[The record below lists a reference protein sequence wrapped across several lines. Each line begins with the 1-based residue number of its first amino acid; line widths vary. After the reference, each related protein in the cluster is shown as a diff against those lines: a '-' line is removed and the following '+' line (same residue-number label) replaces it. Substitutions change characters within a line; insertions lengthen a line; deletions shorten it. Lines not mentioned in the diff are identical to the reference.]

1 MKRPI
6 LMGAPLVVVVLLV
19 TSCSG
24 EQGPTGRAPDGDL
37 EPSSIIVQV
46 SGEREETAVYRAI
59 KQAYENDNPSNE
71 VKLVEIAEKDDHL
84 TKLATSFAA
93 GDPPDVFLVNF
104 REYSQFVARGAI
116 EPYGSFAED
125 LDVDLDEYYPA
136 PLEAFTF
143 NDELQCMPQNVSS
156 LVVYYNTDLFAQ
168 AGVDPPS
175 AGWTW
180 DDFRATGEALTK
192 GDVRG
197 IGIEPSII
205 RLAPFVWSN
214 GGELVDDDA
223 EPSTFTLD
231 TPEASGALEFLVSL
245 AHDELIPTEK
255 ELAAQDLE
263 TRFVTS
269 KVAMLL
275 SSRRDTPAFREVRG
289 LNWDV
294 GPLPVAEEEVG
305 ILHSDGYCISSL
317 SDNPEAAADFVAYA
331 TGQQGQTLAA
341 LGGRTVPSYMAVA
354 NSGAFLDPT
363 QAPASSQV
371 FLDAIP
377 NLRRT
382 PVIPTWPE
390 IEDLAEEI
398 LTRAFY
404 EPGYTIDDAIEALLT
419 ETEAL
424 FVEGVEQLE

>member
-1 MKRPI
+1 MRAIWSVAAALVI
-6 LMGAPLVVVVLLV
+6 LAA
-19 TSCSG
+19 CSNDQQPG
-24 EQGPTGRAPDGDL
+24 QST
-37 EPSSIIVQV
+37 ITVQV

-59 KQAYENDNPSNE
+59 VQAYENDNPDTE
-71 VKLVEIAEKDDHL
+71 VRLIEVAEKDDHL
-84 TKLATSFAA
+84 TKLSTSFAA

-116 EPYGSFAED
+116 EPYGDFVD
-125 LDVDLDEYYPA
+125 TLDVDLGDYYPA
-136 PLEAFTF
+136 PIEAFTF
-143 NDELQCMPQNVSS
+143 NEALQCMPQNISS
-156 LVVYYNTDLFAQ
+156 LVVYYNTDLFEQ

-175 AGWTW
+175 AGWTL
-180 DDFRATGEALTK
+180 DEFRAAGEKLTQ

-214 GGELVDDDA
+214 GGDIVDDLDA
-223 EPSTFTLD
+223 PSTFTLD
-231 TPEASGALEFLVSL
+231 TPEAREALDYLVSL
-245 AHDELIPTEK
+245 AHDGLIPTEK
-255 ELAAQDLE
+255 ELAAQDLM
-263 TRFVTS
+263 TRFMTS

-275 SSRRDTPAFREVRG
+275 TSRRETPEFREVRG
-289 LNWDV
+289 FNWDV
-294 GPLPVAEEEVG
+294 GPLPIAEEKVG

-317 SDNPEAAADFVAYA
+317 SRVPQTAADFVAYA
-331 TGQQGQTLAA
+331 TGEQGQTLAA
-341 LGGRTVPSYMAVA
+341 LGGRTVPSLMSVSE
-354 NSGAFLDPT
+354 SGAFLDPT
-363 QAPASSQV
+363 QPPARSQV

-377 NLRRT
+377 GLRRT

-404 EPGYTIDDAIEALLT
+404 EPGYTIDDMIEALRS

-424 FVEGVEQLE
+424 FAEGVDELQ

>member
-1 MKRPI
+1 MRPI
-6 LMGAPLVVVVLLV
+6 GCVLIAVGLALLAG
-19 TSCSG
+19 CSSP
-24 EQGPTGRAPDGDL
+24 E
-37 EPSSIIVQV
+37 SSATTITIQV
-46 SGEREETAVYRAI
+46 SGEREETAVYRAMV
-59 KQAYENDNPSNE
+59 KAYETDNPDSDIT
-71 VKLVEIAEKDDHL
+71 LVEVADKGDHL

-116 EPYGSFAED
+116 EPFGNHVEATG
-125 LDVDLDEYYPA
+125 VDLADYFPA

-156 LVVYYNTDLFAQ
+156 LVVYFNVDLFTH
-168 AGVDPPS
+168 AGIDPPET
-175 AGWTW
+175 GWTW
-180 DDFRATGEALTK
+180 DDFRAAGEALTK

-197 IGIEPSII
+197 VGIEPSVI

-214 GGELVDDDA
+214 GGEIVDD
-223 EPSTFTLD
+223 ETRPTRFTLD
-231 TPEASGALEFLVSL
+231 TPEAREALQFIVDL

-263 TRFVTS
+263 TRFVTG
-269 KVAMLL
+269 KLGMLL

-294 GPLPVAEEEVG
+294 GPLPVANEPVG
-305 ILHSDGYCISSL
+305 ILHSDGYCIAAQ
-317 SDNPEAAADFVAYA
+317 SDKAAAAADFIAYA
-331 TGQQGQTLAA
+331 TGEQGQTIAA
-341 LGGRTVPSYMAVA
+341 FGGRTVPSLMSIAE
-354 NSGAFLDPT
+354 SGAFLDPS
-363 QAPASSQV
+363 QPPASAQV

-377 NLRRT
+377 DLRRT
-382 PVIPTWPE
+382 PVLPTWTE

-404 EPGYTIDDAIEALLT
+404 EPGYSLDDAIDALAN
-419 ETEAL
+419 ETADL
-424 FVEGVEQLE
+424 FAEGVGSLD